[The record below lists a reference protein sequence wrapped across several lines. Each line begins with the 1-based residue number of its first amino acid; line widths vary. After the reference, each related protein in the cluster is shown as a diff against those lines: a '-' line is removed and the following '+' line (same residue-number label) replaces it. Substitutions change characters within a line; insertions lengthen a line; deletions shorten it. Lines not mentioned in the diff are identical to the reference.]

1 MYPPKVFYSTFG
13 QSSNN
18 LLLGSSITK
27 SGLHRGPNTRYILYN
42 DTIKI
47 YKLEL
52 KPKTQIWRVETDLQ
66 HQHYSQVDDSL
77 FSSFSVGYVV

>member
-1 MYPPKVFYSTFG
+1 MKKICVVEHFRANVFNLGKFWNFNN
-13 QSSNN
+13 NN

-52 KPKTQIWRVETDLQ
+52 KPKYINNYNIYTTRIKKKKT
-66 HQHYSQVDDSL
+66 
-77 FSSFSVGYVV
+77 

>member
-1 MYPPKVFYSTFG
+1 MWIKCVDKKLVKVQCLKRVFTSMEKGRFHMLMRVF
-13 QSSNN
+13 SNVCKYNNNNNNNSN

-47 YKLEL
+47 
-52 KPKTQIWRVETDLQ
+52 
-66 HQHYSQVDDSL
+66 
-77 FSSFSVGYVV
+77 

>member
-1 MYPPKVFYSTFG
+1 MINKLNRGTKQCKISNNN
-13 QSSNN
+13 NN
-18 LLLGSSITK
+18 LLLGGSITK

-52 KPKTQIWRVETDLQ
+52 KPNI
-66 HQHYSQVDDSL
+66 
-77 FSSFSVGYVV
+77 

>member
-1 MYPPKVFYSTFG
+1 MCKISQIFLFRKVG
-13 QSSNN
+13 INNNNNN

-52 KPKTQIWRVETDLQ
+52 KPKYINNYNIYTTRIKKINK
-66 HQHYSQVDDSL
+66 
-77 FSSFSVGYVV
+77 